1 MKKNLFY
8 VLVPF
13 FILTACSTEDVL
25 EDRQTEESRN
35 DVYVFESIKYFLAE
49 EDGVIDSVWCKTDT
63 ILEYNLSDY
72 PQPDKVFYPY
82 EAVRDS
88 SVFIVE
94 DNIVNGKKIVLPDS
108 VEAPSLISDNLIYF
122 SADNPFIGIFPG
134 VSSKKSS
141 CTDSNYKLSITP
153 RTKYAIACK
162 YLRIRTQASF
172 SVTYIGSE
180 SGKSIQI
187 KGKWYGVRSERT
199 SGYIIASPLE

>member
-25 EDRQTEESRN
+25 EDRQTEGSRN
-35 DVYVFESIKYFLAE
+35 DVYVFESIKYLLAE

-94 DNIVNGKKIVLPDS
+94 DNIVNGKKMVLPDS
-108 VEAPSLISDNLIYF
+108 VEAPSLISDNHIFF
-122 SADNPFIGIFPG
+122 SADNPFICKFPG
-134 VSSKKSS
+134 ISLKKGG
-141 CTDSNYKLSITP
+141 CADTNYKLSITP

-172 SVTYIGSE
+172 TVTYKGSE
-180 SGKSIQI
+180 SGKSLVI
-187 KGKWYGVRSERT
+187 KGKWYGSRSERT
-199 SGYIIASPLE
+199 SGSVTANSI

>member
-25 EDRQTEESRN
+25 EDRQTEGSRN
-35 DVYVFESIKYFLAE
+35 DVYVFESIKYLLAE

-108 VEAPSLISDNLIYF
+108 VEAPTLIMNSVIFF
-122 SADNPFIGIFPG
+122 SADSPFICKFPG
-134 VSSKKSS
+134 ISLKKGG
-141 CTDSNYKLSITP
+141 CADTNYKLSITP
-153 RTKYAIACK
+153 RTRYAIAGK
-162 YLRIRTQASF
+162 YLKIRNQASF
-172 SVTYIGSE
+172 ILTYKSTE

-199 SGYIIASPLE
+199 SGSVTANSI

>member
-8 VLVPF
+8 DLVPF

-108 VEAPSLISDNLIYF
+108 VEAPSLISDNHIYF